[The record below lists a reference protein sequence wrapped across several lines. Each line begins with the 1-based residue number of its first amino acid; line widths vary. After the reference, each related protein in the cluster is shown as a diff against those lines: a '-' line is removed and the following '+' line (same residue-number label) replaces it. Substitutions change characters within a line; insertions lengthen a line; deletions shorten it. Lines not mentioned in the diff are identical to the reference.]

1 MPGVALKDEESSV
14 ACTDGVIGTV
24 CAVEPGTGTPIKWNW
39 DTDTTQKSDAGSSTV
54 FAEGTGVV
62 RKDDAMKSHANGDPC
77 EFNMG
82 NTDSFNHA
90 PTVSSYSS
98 TVFANG
104 KNIARIGDKYNSES
118 EQDHEI
124 STGATTVFAGG

>member
-1 MPGVALKDEESSV
+1 MPAVALKDEESSV

-24 CAVEPGTGTPIKWNW
+24 CAVEPGTGTPIKWYWN
-39 DTDTTQKSDAGSSTV
+39 TDTTQKSNAGSSDV

-62 RKDDAMKSHANGDPC
+62 RKDDAMKAHANGDPC
-77 EFNMG
+77 VASA
-82 NTDSFNHA
+82 TNHTPA
-90 PTVSSYSS
+90 VSTFSS

>member
-14 ACTDGVIGTV
+14 ACTDGVVGTV
-24 CAVEPGTGTPIKWNW
+24 CAVEPGTGTPIKWYWN
-39 DTDTTQKSDAGSSTV
+39 TDTTQKSNAGSSDV

-62 RKDDAMKSHANGDPC
+62 RKDDAMKAHANGDPC
-77 EFNMG
+77 VASA
-82 NTDSFNHA
+82 TNHTPA
-90 PTVSSYSS
+90 VSSYSS

-118 EQDHEI
+118 SQDHEI
-124 STGATTVFAGG
+124 TTGATTVFAGG

>member
-24 CAVEPGTGTPIKWNW
+24 CASSGAPSFTPIKWYWN
-39 DTDTTQKSDAGSSTV
+39 TDTTQKSDAGSSDV

-62 RKDDAMKSHANGDPC
+62 RKDDAMKIHASGDPC
-77 EFNMG
+77 VAFILSAYH
-82 NTDSFNHA
+82 TPA
-90 PTVSSYSS
+90 VSTFSS

-118 EQDHEI
+118 SQDHEI
-124 STGATTVFAGG
+124 TTGATTVFAGG

>member
-14 ACTDGVIGTV
+14 ACSDGVIGTV
-24 CAVEPGTGTPIKWNW
+24 CLRLGALPVKWNW
-39 DTDTTQKSDAGSSTV
+39 DTDTTQKSDAGSDTV

-62 RKDDAMKSHANGDPC
+62 RKDDAMKSHPNGDPC
-77 EFNMG
+77 VASA
-82 NTDSFNHA
+82 TNHA

-104 KNIARIGDKYNSES
+104 KNIARIGDAYDSES
-118 EQDHEI
+118 EQEHEI
-124 STGATTVFAGG
+124 TTGATTVFAGG

>member
-14 ACTDGVIGTV
+14 ACTDGVVGTV
-24 CAVEPGTGTPIKWNW
+24 CATSGAPSFTPIKWYWN
-39 DTDTTQKSDAGSSTV
+39 TDTTQKSNAGSSDV

-62 RKDDAMKSHANGDPC
+62 RKDDAMKAHANGDPC
-77 EFNMG
+77 VASA
-82 NTDSFNHA
+82 TNHTPA
-90 PTVSSYSS
+90 VSTFSS

-118 EQDHEI
+118 SQDHEI
-124 STGATTVFAGG
+124 TTGATTVFAGG

>member
-1 MPGVALKDEESSV
+1 MPGVALKDEVSLVE
-14 ACTDGVIGTV
+14 CTDGAVGTV
-24 CAVEPGTGTPIKWNW
+24 CAVEPGTGTPIKWYWN
-39 DTDTTQKSDAGSSTV
+39 TDTTQKSDAGSSDV

-62 RKDDAMKSHANGDPC
+62 RKDDAMKSHPNGDPC
-77 EFNMG
+77 VASA
-82 NTDSFNHA
+82 TNHA

-118 EQDHEI
+118 EQDHVI
-124 STGATTVFAGG
+124 TTGATTVFAGG

>member
-1 MPGVALKDEESSV
+1 MPEVALKDEESDV
-14 ACTDGVIGTV
+14 ACSDGVIGTV
-24 CAVEPGTGTPIKWNW
+24 CATSGAPSFTPIKWYW
-39 DTDTTQKSDAGSSTV
+39 DTDTTQKSDAGSDTV

-77 EFNMG
+77 VA
-82 NTDSFNHA
+82 SASNHT
-90 PTVSSYSS
+90 PEVSTYSS

-118 EQDHEI
+118 LQDHEI
-124 STGATTVFAGG
+124 TTGAGTVFAGG

>member
-1 MPGVALKDEESSV
+1 MPEVALKDEKSSV

-24 CAVEPGTGTPIKWNW
+24 CATSGAPSFTPIKWYWN
-39 DTDTTQKSDAGSSTV
+39 TDTTQKSNAGSSDV

-62 RKDDAMKSHANGDPC
+62 RKDDAMKAHANGDPC
-77 EFNMG
+77 VASA
-82 NTDSFNHA
+82 TNHTPA
-90 PTVSSYSS
+90 VSTFSS

-124 STGATTVFAGG
+124 TTGATTVFAGG

>member
-1 MPGVALKDEESSV
+1 MPEVALKDEKSSV

-24 CAVEPGTGTPIKWNW
+24 CAVEPGTGTPIKWYWN
-39 DTDTTQKSDAGSSTV
+39 TDTTQKSNAGSSDV

-62 RKDDAMKSHANGDPC
+62 RKDDAMKAHANGDPC
-77 EFNMG
+77 VASA
-82 NTDSFNHA
+82 TNHTPA
-90 PTVSSYSS
+90 VSTFSS

-118 EQDHEI
+118 SQDHEI
-124 STGATTVFAGG
+124 TTGATTVFAGG

>member
-1 MPGVALKDEESSV
+1 MPEVALKDEKSSV

-24 CAVEPGTGTPIKWNW
+24 CATSGVPSFTPIKWYWN
-39 DTDTTQKSDAGSSTV
+39 TDTTQNSNAGSSDV

-62 RKDDAMKSHANGDPC
+62 RKDDAMKAHANGDPC
-77 EFNMG
+77 VASA
-82 NTDSFNHA
+82 TNHTPA
-90 PTVSSYSS
+90 VSTFSS

-118 EQDHEI
+118 SQDHEI
-124 STGATTVFAGG
+124 TTGATTVFAGG